1 MHPTRFAAEYR
12 ETHSRVSV
20 FFRLFLL
27 IPHAIVVGLWGFV
40 AFLTLI
46 VAWFAVVITG
56 KYPRGLYDFHAGF
69 LRQMAAYS
77 GYAYL
82 LDDRF
87 PPFSSDPDYS
97 TRLLIGPP
105 QESYSR
111 VLALFRGILYIP
123 VYIISYAL
131 GIVAFIGAFVAWF
144 AELVTGK
151 LPHAIYEMTVLGVS
165 YQTRSY
171 VYLFMLDDQFPPF
184 IDNAAGEVAGPKDGG
199 SLPYAPPPVAA
210 PTAAAPAAPE
220 SMASPLQGSG
230 LKGGDP
236 LAG

>member
-12 ETHSRVSV
+12 ERHNRLSV
-20 FFRLFLL
+20 LFRIVLI
-27 IPHAIVVGLWGFV
+27 IPHAFVLMAWGIA

-46 VAWFAVVITG
+46 VAWFALVLTG
-56 KYPRGLYDFHAGF
+56 RYPRGLYDFHAGF
-69 LRQMAAYS
+69 LRQSAAYS

-87 PPFSSDPDYS
+87 PPISNDPDYS

-111 VLALFRGILYIP
+111 LMALFRGLLYIP
-123 VYIISYAL
+123 VYVIAYAL
-131 GIVAFIGAFVAWF
+131 GLVAMLGAFCAWWV
-144 AELVTGK
+144 ELFTGK
-151 LPHAIYEMTVLGVS
+151 LPRGLYDMTVLGVS

-171 VYLFMLDDQFPPF
+171 AYLFMLDDQFPPF
-184 IDNAAGEVAGPKDGG
+184 LDNAADEQVAAGPQHGG
-199 SLPYAPPPVAA
+199 GLPVSPSS

-220 SMASPLQGSG
+220 SMAQPAQGTG
-230 LKGGDP
+230 LSGGDP
-236 LAG
+236 LAR